1 MYKEEELN
9 YAYDTLEPYID
20 THTLA
25 LHHDKHY
32 LTYLNNLNEILLKN
46 HFKLSVPK
54 EEIIYHL
61 DLFSATDIEN
71 LLFNLGGV
79 INHEMYFSNLG
90 RACNKPKGELLIQ
103 IERTFGSYEQ
113 FQKKFK
119 EKAMKLKG
127 SGYTYLVMNG
137 KKELSIINLPNQ
149 EFPFLYDLK
158 PLLVVDMWEHA
169 YYIHYENRKH
179 DYLDSIFAILNYE
192 EIEKRWETT

>member
-1 MYKEEELN
+1 
-9 YAYDTLEPYID
+9 
-20 THTLA
+20 
-25 LHHDKHY
+25 
-32 LTYLNNLNEILLKN
+32 
-46 HFKLSVPK
+46 
-54 EEIIYHL
+54 
-61 DLFSATDIEN
+61 
-71 LLFNLGGV
+71 
-79 INHEMYFSNLG
+79 MYFSNLG